1 MVVPIELLL
10 ETPYFCTVT
19 KTNKDPQALKKGPNR
34 DPTFCEIGT
43 Q

>member
-19 KTNKDPQALKKGPNR
+19 KTNKDPQATNKDPLWNNR
-34 DPTFCEIGT
+34 DIWDI
-43 Q
+43 